1 MPSLPA
7 FRPRLRL
14 RAAWLALALLL
25 VLAACTRRA
34 EPGQSV
40 PNFSVT
46 TASGQHV
53 SLASFHG
60 KVLVLNFWATWCQP
74 CVDEVASLNQLQNE
88 FPDRSVTLLGISVD
102 QDGNAYRRFLKQFHI
117 DYLTAR
123 DADRSI
129 PKQYGT
135 VKYPETYIIDQNG
148 NLVRKVVGE
157 TKWDDPSMVRYLKD
171 LKKGS

>member
-1 MPSLPA
+1 MYSLSA
-7 FRPRLRL
+7 FRPRLRV
-14 RAAWLALALLL
+14 RAIWLALVLLV

-34 EPGQSV
+34 EPGQPA

-46 TASGQHV
+46 TANGDHV
-53 SLASFHG
+53 TRDSFHG
-60 KVLVLNFWATWCQP
+60 KILVLNFWATWCQP
-74 CVDEVASLNQLQNE
+74 CVDEVASLNQLQKE

-102 QDGNAYRRFLKQFHI
+102 TDGNAYHRFLKQFHI

-123 DADRSI
+123 DADLSI
-129 PKQYGT
+129 PKRYGT

-157 TKWDDPSMVRYLKD
+157 TNWNDPSMVRYLKD
-171 LKKGS
+171 LEKGS